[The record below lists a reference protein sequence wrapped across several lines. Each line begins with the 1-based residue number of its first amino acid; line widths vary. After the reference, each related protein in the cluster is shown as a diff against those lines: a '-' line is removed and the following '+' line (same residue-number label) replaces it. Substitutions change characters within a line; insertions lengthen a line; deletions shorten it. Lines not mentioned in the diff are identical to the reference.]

1 LVPRDILQTA
11 LLLNDENVHIRQ
23 RTHLL
28 PQVAMTESQA
38 NDFQKKKICHPN
50 KRPLFSFLLADGS
63 EIHGLLP
70 SVQRRL
76 DLGIPCYF
84 EPNDLAVQ
92 QVLESLDYDDDSK
105 QQQQQQHGMIDAMDV
120 CWALE
125 ACQGDVQQ
133 ASIRIRLAQHYHD
146 ILHRQ
151 KDHPDSTSGLPLE
164 RMFRRHWEKQRHGKK
179 HLTKSSARS
188 KRSPS
193 AMLVKLTVFLGL
205 IRWICVS
212 TPQLG

>member
-1 LVPRDILQTA
+1 MLHNLHLTRRLGTVFLISCWIGLSTCTDAFLVPRDILQTA

-105 QQQQQQHGMIDAMDV
+105 QQQQQQQQQHGIWMFVGHWKHVRVMFNKRRSVSDWRNIITTFFIVKRTTQTVPVV
-120 CWALE
+120 CPSSE
-125 ACQGDVQQ
+125 CFVDTGKNND
-133 ASIRIRLAQHYHD
+133 
-146 ILHRQ
+146 
-151 KDHPDSTSGLPLE
+151 TE
-164 RMFRRHWEKQRHGKK
+164 RN
-179 HLTKSSARS
+179 
-188 KRSPS
+188 
-193 AMLVKLTVFLGL
+193 
-205 IRWICVS
+205 I
-212 TPQLG
+212 